1 MKVIKASEIKMEK
14 TNTNFCTGE
23 IMRQILLSANESSDY
38 LMGIHT
44 FPKGVRNK
52 FHVHNGEQILI
63 ITAGEGTV
71 ATEDEQWNMS
81 AGDIIIVPAGLKHWH
96 GANAESDLS
105 HIAIVRAGDK
115 LTQLED

>member
-23 IMRQILLSANESSDY
+23 IMRQILLSANESDDY

-52 FHVHNGEQILI
+52 FDINNNVKFRV
-63 ITAGEGTV
+63 ITLFIFSIFALLV
-71 ATEDEQWNMS
+71 S
-81 AGDIIIVPAGLKHWH
+81 IYIYDIMW
-96 GANAESDLS
+96 
-105 HIAIVRAGDK
+105 K
-115 LTQLED
+115 LL

>member
-1 MKVIKASEIKMEK
+1 MRVIKASEIRMEK
-14 TNTNFCTGE
+14 SNTNFCTGE
-23 IMRQILLSANESSDY
+23 IMRQILLSANESNDY

-52 FHVHNGEQILI
+52 FHAHNGEQILI
-63 ITAGEGTV
+63 ITAGEGIV
-71 ATEDEQWNMS
+71 ATEDQQWNVS

-96 GANAESDLS
+96 GANTESDLS